1 MALVVARVF
10 THSNRPEVKM
20 FRAGVVTVYV
30 SDMDR
35 AVKFYTE
42 ALGFTLKERYGNHWA
57 SIDGGPGLTIGLH
70 PATAEVPAGRQGS
83 IALGLYLSA
92 PIDDAV
98 KTLTSRGVRFT
109 GPVIS
114 DSGMLSLAFFSD
126 PDGNPLYLAEMA
138 GTPAAKP

>member
-1 MALVVARVF
+1 
-10 THSNRPEVKM
+10 M

-42 ALGFTLKERYGNHWA
+42 TLGFTLQERFGNHWA

-70 PATAEVPAGRQGS
+70 PATADVPAGRQGS

-92 PIDDAV
+92 PIDEAV
-98 KTLTSRGVRFT
+98 TTLSSRGVRFT
-109 GPVIS
+109 GPVIN
-114 DSGMLSLAFFSD
+114 DDGMLSLAFFTD

-138 GTPAAKP
+138 KTTHT